1 MLLPTL
7 TPRLCAG
14 MAPFITH
21 LPRRHFA
28 GHSKWAKIARAKGA
42 NDAQRSIIISK
53 VVKAITAAAKVSPDT
68 TNLRLAAALD
78 LAKKSNIPRDVVER
92 ALRAKADGGAA
103 LEPVTYEATGPCG
116 VAFVVEALTGN
127 RNRTAASLRSLFT
140 KSGGDLG
147 GPGSTAWVFK
157 SEGEVVVRAGDAATA
172 SASFEEALLEKA
184 LEAGAFDV
192 RFEEEEEGGQGVGCR
207 GPEATLVCERDA
219 VESVRA
225 ALSAWPACVV
235 ERAGV
240 VRVPSSTTE
249 VSGEEAEEAF
259 GRLLD
264 GLDAH
269 EDVQDYVHNAGV

>member
-1 MLLPTL
+1 MP
-7 TPRLCAG
+7 
-14 MAPFITH
+14 PFIAH

-53 VVKAITAAAKVSPDT
+53 VVKAITAAAKVSPDAS
-68 TNLRLAAALD
+68 TNFRLSAALD
-78 LAKKSNIPRDVVER
+78 VAKKNNIPRDVVER

-157 SEGEVVVRAGDAATA
+157 TEGEVVVRAGDAATA
-172 SASFEEALLEKA
+172 SALFEEALLEKA
-184 LEAGAFDV
+184 LETGAFDV
-192 RFEEEEEGGQGVGCR
+192 RFEEDEVEGQGVGSR

-269 EDVQDYVHNAGV
+269 EDVQDYVHNAGA